1 MAFFAQARES
11 SSREELQM
19 FYDAMMP
26 RLRDLSMQHGQGEA
40 RAECGKAAKMGMRIG
55 LEPARQG
62 RRSLLRDLFAVTT
75 IGLLA
80 VAVACLTASSAKAF
94 PGDLAQAPLAQ
105 KPTSHRDRASDAIE
119 IFNDRMAKL
128 EAV

>member
-1 MAFFAQARES
+1 MTAEQALAGS
-11 SSREELQM
+11 AGIALLILAALGLHTLQV
-19 FYDAMMP
+19 
-26 RLRDLSMQHGQGEA
+26 RLERWAGNRPE
-40 RAECGKAAKMGMRIG
+40 
-55 LEPARQG
+55 RQG
-62 RRSLLRDLFAVTT
+62 RRSLMRDLFAVTT

-105 KPTSHRDRASDAIE
+105 KPTSHRDRANDAIE